1 MTDELNYTNKV
12 VQSNVYSESLVR
24 KLINGT
30 LLLNN
35 KKSQKKEKFETPKL
49 FMSYEKW
56 SSEQVKPIVNR
67 YGIEVIFRRNLSLKS
82 RFLVT
87 LLKVETFAV

>member
-35 KKSQKKEKFETPKL
+35 KKSQKKEKLETPKL

-67 YGIEVIFRRNLSLKS
+67 YVIEVIFSRNLSLKS
-82 RFLVT
+82 RF
-87 LLKVETFAV
+87 

>member
-35 KKSQKKEKFETPKL
+35 KKTQKKEKFETPKL

-82 RFLVT
+82 RF
-87 LLKVETFAV
+87 